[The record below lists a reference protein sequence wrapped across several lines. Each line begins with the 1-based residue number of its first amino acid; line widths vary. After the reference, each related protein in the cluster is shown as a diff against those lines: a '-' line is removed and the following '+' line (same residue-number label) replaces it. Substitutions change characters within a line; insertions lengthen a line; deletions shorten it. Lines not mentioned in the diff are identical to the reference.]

1 MPRSGAAG
9 CSGANGERRVF
20 SFPCSSWHGIPGAV
34 PGQGDQGPAGCHRL
48 GTALDEHC
56 TGAEPGAP
64 SPCTLRDVPVPPV
77 QHRDLQVGP
86 GVLEGKLRSESRSSA
101 ESKSAPSHPQNE
113 CLAAW
118 FSVRW
123 DGGEGAARPLGFSQ
137 RRSPWCV
144 FPPPGRLVAVL
155 AQEPSCRGT
164 GSTSQQRG
172 PSGVS
177 TSSLQQPRLRVLGKA
192 LALCTG
198 HGELVPSPRPAPP
211 VPFGSPTPQP
221 GCLFLPLLG
230 CESLHSLVSV
240 TAFEGIYKPRSSP
253 LRLL

>member
-1 MPRSGAAG
+1 MG
-9 CSGANGERRVF
+9 NGGVF

-34 PGQGDQGPAGCHRL
+34 PGRGDQGPAGCHRL

-56 TGAEPGAP
+56 SGAEPGAP
-64 SPCTLRDVPVPPV
+64 SPCTLRDVPVPLV

-123 DGGEGAARPLGFSQ
+123 DGGEGAAPPLGFSQ

-144 FPPPGRLVAVL
+144 FPPPGTACGRAHPGAVVQRHWERLAAAGTLGFKHFKPSAAPASCPGESLGSVYRARRAGPQPL
-155 AQEPSCRGT
+155 A
-164 GSTSQQRG
+164 
-172 PSGVS
+172 
-177 TSSLQQPRLRVLGKA
+177 
-192 LALCTG
+192 
-198 HGELVPSPRPAPP
+198 
-211 VPFGSPTPQP
+211 GSPSAFQLPHPTAWLPIFTAP
-221 GCLFLPLLG
+221 GL
-230 CESLHSLVSV
+230 
-240 TAFEGIYKPRSSP
+240 
-253 LRLL
+253 